1 MRPPLLMTVSIHH
14 PGRHLR
20 LWLPLFLIW
29 ILLLPLCLL
38 LLPLVL
44 IVALAVGHQP
54 LRAIAGLLGVLGSL
68 SGTCIDVARPDKL
81 VFVRIV

>member
-1 MRPPLLMTVSIHH
+1 MRPPLLMTVSIQR
-14 PGRHLR
+14 PDRHMR
-20 LWLPLFLIW
+20 LWLPMFLVW

-44 IVALAVGHQP
+44 IVALAVGHKP
-54 LRAIAGLLGVLGSL
+54 FRALAGLLGVLGSL

-81 VFVRIV
+81 VFVRIL

>member
-1 MRPPLLMTVSIHH
+1 MRPPLLMTVSIHR
-14 PGRHLR
+14 PDRQMR
-20 LWLPLFLIW
+20 LWLPLFLVW

-44 IVALAVGHQP
+44 MVALAVGHKP
-54 LRAIAGLLGVLGSL
+54 FRALAGLRGVLGSL